1 MLSLVNQKRVS
12 VSMHQVG
19 EAALPA
25 AVHRGKQKPP
35 DTSRPTGAHL
45 ACTHLPKD
53 PNCEIWKDDHR
64 YAQDARTRHEKR
76 ADGLPPPT
84 ACGDLITAGLTTYRM
99 LKNESR
105 AQHRNAHVAQG
116 CFLMLA
122 SEVVW

>member
-64 YAQDARTRHEKR
+64 YAQGAIK
-76 ADGLPPPT
+76 GLRSAQMVSHLLHFLRSDPEH
-84 ACGDLITAGLTTYRM
+84 
-99 LKNESR
+99 KSR
-105 AQHRNAHVAQG
+105 AQHRNAFIAQG
-116 CFLMLA
+116 CSLMLA
-122 SEVVW
+122 SKVVW